1 MRSNV
6 AYLVVLMV
14 MLGCFAVFQLRPLGL
29 FPFPGNLVLGALLFC
44 GAAAVALR
52 RPFSYPAGVAASL
65 AASVGGLLS
74 FRGWLGTSLPG
85 HPVVWI
91 VAGLYV
97 AFRLTLNRQV
107 EADKRPEPE

>member
-14 MLGCFAVFQLRPLGL
+14 MLACFATVNLRPLGL
-29 FPFPGNLVLGALLFC
+29 FPFPGNLVLGAVLVA
-44 GAAAVALR
+44 GAVAVALR

-65 AASVGGLLS
+65 CASVGGLLS
-74 FRGWLGTSLPG
+74 YRNWLGMNLPG
-85 HPVVWI
+85 HSVVWI

-97 AFRLTLNRQV
+97 AFRLTLNRQS
-107 EADKRPEPE
+107 EDDRRAKEE

>member
-14 MLGCFAVFQLRPLGL
+14 MLGCFAVFQLRPPGL
-29 FPFPGNLVLGALLFC
+29 FPYAGNLVLGGVLFL
-44 GAAAVALR
+44 GAVAVALR
-52 RPFSYPAGVAASL
+52 RPFSYAIGLGAAL
-65 AASVGGLLS
+65 CASIGGLLS
-74 FRGWLGTSLPG
+74 LRNVLGTHLPG

-97 AFRLTLNRQV
+97 AFRLTINRQA
-107 EADKRPEPE
+107 EADRRSEG